1 MDEIIKLLDHHLD
14 YVDHEIIKNTMYITV
29 ESNRE
34 KVCCPH
40 CNIPSTKVHSR
51 YNKSFQDLPIQGMK
65 VIIVLENKKYFCKN
79 IKCNHTTFAETF
91 DFIGKKSKKTI
102 RLEKEI
108 INLATNVSSVAAS
121 KFLRKNVV
129 NVGKST
135 ICELL
140 KKNADNQQNRSN

>member
-14 YVDHEIIKNTMYITV
+14 YVNHEIIENTMYISV

-34 KVCCPH
+34 KVRCPH
-40 CNIPSTKVHSR
+40 CNNLSTKIHSR

-65 VIIVLENKKYFCKN
+65 VVIVLINRKYFCKN
-79 IKCNHTTFAETF
+79 IKCDYTTFAETF
-91 DFIGKKSKKTI
+91 DFIGKKSKKTK

-121 KFLRKNVV
+121 KFLSKNVV
-129 NVGKST
+129 NIGKST

-140 KKNADNQQNRSN
+140 KKNANCQ

>member
-1 MDEIIKLLDHHLD
+1 MDEIVKLLDHNLN
-14 YVDHEIIKNTMYITV
+14 YVSHELIEDTMYITV

-34 KVCCPH
+34 KMRCPH
-40 CNIPSTKVHSR
+40 CNRFSNKVHSR
-51 YNKSFQDLPIQGMK
+51 YKKSFKDLPIQGMK
-65 VIIVLENKKYFCKN
+65 VVIVLINKKYFCKN
-79 IKCNHTTFAETF
+79 VECDHTTFAETF
-91 DFIGKKSKKTI
+91 DFIGKKAKKTK

-140 KKNADNQQNRSN
+140 KKNANNK